1 MKPKGEVSVNKGTL
15 YGVSVGPGDP
25 EHITLKAYHT
35 LLSCP
40 VIAAPQT
47 RGEKAMALDIASHVI
62 DLQEKKIIFL
72 DFLMSSDR
80 ELLTQSHREQA
91 EKLRHSLDSGL
102 DVAMLNLGDASLY
115 GTFSY
120 IKEIVTDW
128 GYKTETI
135 PGVTSF
141 SAVAAALN
149 TNLVE
154 MKKPLHIFPAYHSD
168 LEKALSLDGS
178 KVLMKSGSMLGE
190 VKRCI
195 QKHGLSA
202 SLVANCGWKDE
213 RIFPDINEASDEEG
227 YFVTILV
234 KD

>member
-1 MKPKGEVSVNKGTL
+1 LNKGTL

-25 EHITLKAYHT
+25 ELITLKAHKI
-35 LLSCP
+35 LMSCP

-47 RGEKAMALDIASHVI
+47 KGEKRVALDIVSHVI
-62 DLQEKKIIFL
+62 DLQEKQIVYLEFEMLK
-72 DFLMSSDR
+72 DQS
-80 ELLTQSHREQA
+80 LLKQSHIEQTQ
-91 EKLRHSLDSGL
+91 KLRLLLDNGL

-115 GTFSY
+115 STFSY
-120 IKEIVTDW
+120 INDIVREW
-128 GYKTETI
+128 GYETKTI

-141 SAVAAALN
+141 CAVAATLN
-149 TNLVE
+149 TSLVE
-154 MKKPLHIFPAYHSD
+154 MKKPLHIIPAYHTD
-168 LEKALSLDGS
+168 LDTALSLQGN

-202 SLVANCGWKDE
+202 SLVANCGREDE
-213 RIFPDINEASDEEG
+213 RVFEDINDSSDREG